1 MAKAGALTKYNKK
14 YCEELIDHMEKGY
27 SFESFA
33 GTIRICKSTLY
44 NWEKVNKDF
53 AQAKAVGIDLSRLFW
68 ETQSIEGLYSEVE
81 FNEKGLK
88 ISEKKINAT
97 VLIFNMKNRFPQEW
111 REKQPGEE
119 DQININLS
127 LAEEVAKAR
136 ARAKKN

>member
-14 YCEELIDHMEKGY
+14 YCEELIDHMESGL

-33 GTIRICKSTLY
+33 GTIRVCRKTLY
-44 NWEKVNKDF
+44 NWEKEHDDF
-53 AQAKAVGIDLSRLFW
+53 KRAKGIATELCRIFW
-68 ETQSIEGLYSEVE
+68 EKLGRDHIINLTSSK
-81 FNEKGLK
+81 KGESKSKSLN
-88 ISEKKINAT
+88 SS
-97 VLIFNMKNRFPQEW
+97 VWIFNMKNRFPQEW